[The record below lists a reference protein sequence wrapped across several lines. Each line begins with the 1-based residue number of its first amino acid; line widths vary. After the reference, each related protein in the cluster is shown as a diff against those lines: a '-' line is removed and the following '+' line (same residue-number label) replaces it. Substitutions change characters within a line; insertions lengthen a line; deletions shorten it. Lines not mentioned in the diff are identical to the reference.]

1 MWEKLGDM
9 GVWHMGE
16 IGRNACVTCGEKW
29 VAHVA
34 AASEGALL
42 LLRFVEQRL
51 GARRQRQVSLGGEG
65 GGGNRKESKSGLAF
79 ERERENRN
87 WNNKGLALESV
98 RSIHP
103 W

>member
-1 MWEKLGDM
+1 MR
-9 GVWHMGE
+9 E

-42 LLRFVEQRL
+42 LLRLVEQRL
-51 GARRQRQVSLGGEG
+51 GARRQRQVSLGGGGG
-65 GGGNRKESKSGLAF
+65 GGGNRKEIKSGL